1 MLNISTRFD
10 SLPFRSEL
18 AEKLLNE
25 KISCRAIRIWLGKE
39 KNEFIAEQTLRSWR
53 KKLIKFKKFQEV
65 NDETI
70 KGLYQN
76 LLVVIEDHKELWEK
90 AGDGEKRAEGKL
102 LSELISKAIHMA
114 KGLPTGDNTDQP
126 NEMSDPLEID
136 RKQKDKVIAEL
147 KSDLQ
152 GGKAQT
158 TGETG
163 SQ

>member
-18 AEKLLNE
+18 AERLMNE
-25 KISCRAIRIWLGKE
+25 SISCRSIRIWLGKE
-39 KNEFIAEQTLRSWR
+39 KNEFIGEQTLRSWR

-70 KGLYQN
+70 RDLYRDV
-76 LLVVIEDHKELWEK
+76 LIEIEDHKEIRDRSE
-90 AGDGEKRAEGKL
+90 GGERRAESKL
-102 LSELISKAIHMA
+102 IAELIAKAIHLA
-114 KGLPTGDNTDQP
+114 KGLPTGENADKP

-147 KSDLQ
+147 ESDLQ
-152 GGKAQT
+152 GG
-158 TGETG
+158 ETQAV
-163 SQ
+163 SETES

>member
-10 SLPFRSEL
+10 SLPFKQEL
-18 AEKLLNE
+18 AERLLDE
-25 KISCRAIRIWLGKE
+25 KISCRSIRIWLGKE
-39 KNEFIAEQTLRSWR
+39 KNEFIGEQTLRSWR

-76 LLVVIEDHKELWEK
+76 LLIVIEDHKELWEK
-90 AGDGEKRAEGKL
+90 AEDGEKRAEGKL
-102 LSELISKAIHMA
+102 LVELIGKAVHFA
-114 KGLPTGDNTDQP
+114 KGLPTGDDADKP

-147 KSDLQ
+147 ESDLQ
-152 GGKAQT
+152 GG
-158 TGETG
+158 ETQAV
-163 SQ
+163 SETES